1 MSKKLKTR
9 KKRYKKHKSKRS
21 KSKSKRKRKR
31 IKRSKRMALKGGSQL
46 VAAGVVAAAAAAAA
60 AGGLDGPRK
69 CIFGDCQS
77 HYYHFYGL
85 NTGWWDS
92 TEGRNFKGQT
102 RAEWLG
108 DASKGGENNKICPNC
123 VKRNCK
129 PCSTTRCTNQK
140 CDRLVGQLVPPPG
153 DRPGDWWEL
162 DEGVYKKISE
172 YRHIEWSGG
181 IYCPK
186 CSVMYKGGRVCDK
199 CKKPLNDYEP
209 RKGDNLNYCDD
220 CKKGFLAEKDTFS
233 FRGLEYG
240 IDDKLRYNE
249 EGRQYEAT
257 IMGIYDGI
265 GDDNYKGT
273 QVLALTLNKWNGLL
287 GSTASVMG
295 RTITV
300 IGELQIS
307 LRLLSFAKLLDNR
320 RYDLAE
326 DIIIYI
332 KEKIR
337 EKISEYINVEPW
349 VRIDDPSRAEY
360 KEILISEWKKH
371 KKDQLEAIAEDGAR
385 YWAGASR

>member
-21 KSKSKRKRKR
+21 KSKSKRKR

-46 VAAGVVAAAAAAAA
+46 VGATLVTGALGFAY

-77 HYYHFYGL
+77 HYYHFYGP

-129 PCSTTRCTNQK
+129 PCSTTTCTNKK
-140 CDRLVGQLVPPPG
+140 CDRLGIGQLAHRPG
-153 DRPGDWWEL
+153 DRPGDWWREE
-162 DEGVYKKISE
+162 EGVYEKISE
-172 YRHIEWSGG
+172 YHHIEWSGG

-199 CKKPLNDYEP
+199 CSKPLNDFEP
-209 RKGDNLNYCDD
+209 RKGDNLNYCVD
-220 CKKGFLAEKDTFS
+220 CKKMFLAEKVSFS
-233 FRGLEYG
+233 FGDRVYKKEE
-240 IDDKLRYNE
+240 KLRYNE

-265 GDDNYKGT
+265 RDDNKGT
-273 QVLALTLNKWNGLL
+273 HVLALLL
-287 GSTASVMG
+287 KNWKGEGTPYM
-295 RTITV
+295 TITV

-307 LRLLSFAKLLDNR
+307 LRLLSFAKLLDDR

-337 EKISEYINVEPW
+337 EIISRQIIN
-349 VRIDDPSRAEY
+349 
-360 KEILISEWKKH
+360 
-371 KKDQLEAIAEDGAR
+371 
-385 YWAGASR
+385 